1 MSNIIPMQYEGHV
14 FPFTGSGWINATK
27 AAARFNKLT
36 ADWLRLESTKR
47 YIDET
52 ARELHE
58 LGEIKHGDSH
68 LLVTVTRGRNGG
80 TWLHPEL
87 GVEFARWLS
96 VKFARACDRHIKHLI
111 EQGATFRQH
120 ENLLSA
126 FVLPAAN
133 EWELRFGD
141 DYYIALARITNTRY
155 SGHSRGTPA
164 IYGKLTRRWV
174 YEAVMPAD
182 VITEIDSRKRNGDKL
197 HQWLTEGGS
206 ITLADQI
213 SKVTLIANT
222 STSLRDF
229 EARCSQMVDGKGQLA
244 LLYPPKKGVA
254 A

>member
-1 MSNIIPMQYEGHV
+1 MSNIIPLNFEDNS
-14 FPFTGSGWINATK
+14 FPFTEDGWINATEASK
-27 AAARFNKLT
+27 HFGKRPN
-36 ADWLRLESTKR
+36 DWLALPETKDYMAAVTRQLNTRESGNLVR
-47 YIDET
+47 T
-52 ARELHE
+52 A
-58 LGEIKHGDSH
+58 
-68 LLVTVTRGRNGG
+68 RGRNGG
-80 TWLHPEL
+80 TWIHPDL
-87 GVEFARWLS
+87 AVFFARWLS
-96 VKFARACDRHIKHLI
+96 VDFAVRCDRHIKHLI

-133 EWELRFGD
+133 QWELRFGD
-141 DYYIALARITNTRY
+141 DYYLALARITNTRY
-155 SGHSRGTPA
+155 LGHSRGTPA